1 MQMRRR
7 LKAIASLVDKGSNV
21 IDVGC
26 DHALLDI
33 YLTLYND
40 NKCIASDINKNAYE
54 IAKTNIEK
62 YNLTD
67 KIELVCSDG
76 FDKIEMNK
84 TYTAIICGMGTTTIL
99 NILNHSKLKMVD
111 SLIIQ
116 TNNDIYTIRKM
127 VSSIGF
133 YIQDEIIVNER
144 GIFYVIIKFVRGK
157 KIRYSWKQLYLGPI
171 ILKKTMVEKET
182 YLKFLLDSNLDIL
195 NKLPKKYRFKRMKLK
210 YINKL
215 IIKELQM

>member
-7 LKAIASLVDKGSNV
+7 LKTIASLVDKGSNV

-33 YLTLYND
+33 YLTLYNE
-40 NKCIASDINKNAYE
+40 NECIASDINKNAYE

-62 YNLTD
+62 YNLTN
-67 KIELVCSDG
+67 KIKLICSDG

-99 NILNHSKLKMVD
+99 NILNHSKLRMVD
-111 SLIIQ
+111 TLIIQ
-116 TNNDIYTIRKM
+116 TNNDIYTIRKK
-127 VSSIGF
+127 VCSLGF
-133 YIQDEIIVNER
+133 YIQDEVIVNER

-157 KIRYSWKQLYLGPI
+157 KFYYSWKQLYFGPI
-171 ILKKTMVEKET
+171 ILKDKNKEREM
-182 YLKFLLDSNLDIL
+182 YLKFLLDSNRDIL
-195 NKLPKKYRFKRMKLK
+195 NKLPKKYYFKGIKLK
-210 YINKL
+210 YVNSL
-215 IIKELQM
+215 IKKELQ